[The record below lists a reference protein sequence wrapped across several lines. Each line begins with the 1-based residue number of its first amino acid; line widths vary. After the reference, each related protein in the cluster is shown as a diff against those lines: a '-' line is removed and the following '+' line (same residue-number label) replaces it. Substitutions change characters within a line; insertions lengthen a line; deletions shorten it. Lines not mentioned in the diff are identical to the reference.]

1 LSSKSSSFTAIALR
15 GSFLRYLMV
24 AVGCLFIRSGEG
36 SSKELLKDLVE
47 VS

>member
-1 LSSKSSSFTAIALR
+1 
-15 GSFLRYLMV
+15 MV

-47 VS
+47 VGVRGLHLF